1 MFTHIDEN
9 GDANMVDVSK
19 KNDTLREAIAQGSIL
34 LNKEIINAIVGNT
47 NKKGDVLSTSRLAG
61 IQAAKRTSDLIPL
74 AHNLN
79 LTKIEIEFSIDDENN
94 MIHCEGLVRFK
105 LCANGIKS
113 EVLFAAWIP
122 ASLDVDNTLPFLLLF
137 STIALIISSLSSID
151 PCAIASLKLSFFFE
165 TSTMLASPFS
175 SI

>member
-19 KNDTLREAIAQGSIL
+19 KKDTLREAIAKGSII
-34 LNKEIINAIVGNT
+34 LNKEIIKAIVENR

-94 MIHCEGLVRFK
+94 MIHCEGLVRCCGK
-105 LCANGIKS
+105 TGVEMEALTAVSVALLTIYDMCKS
-113 EVLFAAWIP
+113 FSKNLSI
-122 ASLDVDNTLPFLLLF
+122 SKIMLLKK
-137 STIALIISSLSSID
+137 SGGKSGNWSR
-151 PCAIASLKLSFFFE
+151 
-165 TSTMLASPFS
+165 
-175 SI
+175 

>member
-19 KNDTLREAIAQGSIL
+19 KNDTLREAIAQGSII
-34 LNKEIINAIVGNT
+34 LNKEIINAIIENR

-79 LTKIEIEFSIDDENN
+79 LTKIEIEFFVDDKKNLIN
-94 MIHCEGLVRFK
+94 CKGLVRCFGK
-105 LCANGIKS
+105 TGAEMEALTSVSVALLTIYDMCKS
-113 EVLFAAWIP
+113 FSKNLSI
-122 ASLDVDNTLPFLLLF
+122 SQIMLLKK
-137 STIALIISSLSSID
+137 SGGKSGNWS
-151 PCAIASLKLSFFFE
+151 K
-165 TSTMLASPFS
+165 
-175 SI
+175 

>member
-19 KNDTLREAIAQGSIL
+19 KNDTLREAVAQGSII
-34 LNKEIINAIVGNT
+34 LNKEIINAIIENR

-94 MIHCEGLVRFK
+94 MIHCEGLVRCCGK
-105 LCANGIKS
+105 TGVEMEALTAVS
-113 EVLFAAWIP
+113 
-122 ASLDVDNTLPFLLLF
+122 
-137 STIALIISSLSSID
+137 IALLTIYDMCKSFSKNLSISQIML
-151 PCAIASLKLSFFFE
+151 LKKSGGK
-165 TSTMLASPFS
+165 SGNWSR
-175 SI
+175 